1 MQVGGERDVRLML
14 SPTLFALVA
23 ATVTAALATKGA
35 RARRTELCCGRGSTA
50 WGAVNAA
57 AVGADHTTTTRRGQG
72 VGHARQTMRP
82 GARLRQATSAPCGH
96 KYHATLLRPPRA
108 SSPPA
113 LAGRACL
120 CKGERKVAGHGGSV
134 ERTQGAGVRS
144 ASAAPPWA
152 SGVRP
157 GSSARCGCL
166 LPQVVPSRPD
176 HPSAPHVQ
184 DISRAATQAKRAT
197 ADAEAPR
204 CVWAHT
210 APRPP
215 IRAELRGASFG
226 VHRLLAALLQPALC
240 QAEHMGRA
248 AAQAARATPTAGLRA
263 ASARALVHQS
273 SRHHHHDQREG
284 RWGRQEPQIALSAH
298 LRTWHSAPH
307 R

>member
-1 MQVGGERDVRLML
+1 MPRAQVGGERDVRLLL

-57 AVGADHTTTTRRGQG
+57 AVGADHTTTRFGRG
-72 VGHARQTMRP
+72 VGHARQTMRL

-166 LPQVVPSRPD
+166 LPPSRAVQTD
-176 HPSAPHVQ
+176 HPVCTPCARLSRSTGKESHGGGKSAVWCLGSHSAETAYR
-184 DISRAATQAKRAT
+184 SRAPERI
-197 ADAEAPR
+197 
-204 CVWAHT
+204 VW
-210 APRPP
+210 R
-215 IRAELRGASFG
+215 
-226 VHRLLAALLQPALC
+226 
-240 QAEHMGRA
+240 
-248 AAQAARATPTAGLRA
+248 
-263 ASARALVHQS
+263 ASATRRPAPAS
-273 SRHHHHDQREG
+273 T
-284 RWGRQEPQIALSAH
+284 LSG
-298 LRTWHSAPH
+298 
-307 R
+307 